1 MKRMAI
7 LTGGEGDIEKPW
19 EEGND
24 LRKIFSIYEHVSFLE
39 SCI

>member
-24 LRKIFSIYEHVSFLE
+24 SRKIFSEHVSFLE